1 MKPLSVFGR
10 RSRSGPIAR
19 RASSQTIGL
28 EQLESR
34 VNLSAATLIPTVA
47 SVSGEGT
54 DSLWLSPA
62 AAPASQQIA
71 ALTTSSAAAV
81 AAFTAKNR
89 VWTSS
94 VDVVVP
100 SLPDATSLRLQVTD
114 GLTYWNGRQAPAFT
128 PARANVRIDV
138 SLGGQTVAVRAGQ
151 PQPNA
156 TLALAASSTNRVAA
170 QIAVAGQSARAAAAG
185 WYAVSAKV
193 VAPNGGAA
201 TPVTFLFSIGR
212 VPVGSRAAAIR
223 AVGGVGAKP
232 AQVSVGVT
240 LTPPPVVA
248 QPPVVAPI
256 TVTPVPVLPTLSVL
270 PVVPQLPA
278 LQFPAVQSTPPIVG
292 AAAVEEIV
300 EVSNAITSDTTW
312 RSGTVYVIT
321 AEVHVGFGATLTI
334 EDGVE
339 VRIRNGKG
347 FFFTLT
353 SPALIF
359 DPGSSLLA
367 KTVFFNAANAANE
380 VVSEADNG
388 GVFFCGGNRNATK
401 DDVSSRDIRYYSSFS
416 AERIVANY
424 LGRPDPRG
432 GDGNG
437 NARDDI
443 DAVSVIG
450 VVSDEW
456 NVKAVDSSYSG
467 DDGFDLTDSDIEM
480 ESVRVYNPV
489 EDGLNL
495 TSSSLIIT
503 KQLQVDMT
511 DSDAPD
517 REIFDFEADNGQKSM
532 ISLVKDADVDLH
544 GFWDNR
550 RSDDWID
557 VFSLDMKI
565 PLDGI
570 RQRYDWTGTLDH
582 GPAQIYARE
591 RTL

>member
-10 RSRSGPIAR
+10 RSRRDLIAR
-19 RASSQTIGL
+19 RTSSQAIGL

-34 VNLSAATLIPTVA
+34 VNLSAATLIPTVQ
-47 SVSGEGT
+47 SVSGEGN
-54 DSLWLSPA
+54 DSQWLSPA

-81 AAFTAKNR
+81 AGFTAKNR
-89 VWTSS
+89 VWTSA

-114 GLTYWNGRQAPAFT
+114 GLTYWNGRQAPSFR

-138 SLGGQTVAVRAGQ
+138 SLGGQTAAVRAGQ
-151 PQPNA
+151 PQPND

-170 QIAVAGQSARAAAAG
+170 RIAVAGQPARAAAAG

-256 TVTPVPVLPTLSVL
+256 TMPPVPILPTLSASRTA
-270 PVVPQLPA
+270 PQL
-278 LQFPAVQSTPPIVG
+278 PAVQSTPPYVLPP
-292 AAAVEEIV
+292 AVNGIV
-300 EVSNAITSDTTW
+300 ELSGDITSNTTF
-312 RSGTVYVIT
+312 SAGTVYVIT
-321 AEVHVGFGATLTI
+321 GEVHVRSGVTLSI

-339 VRIRNGKG
+339 VRIRNGNKN
-347 FFFTLT
+347 FATLT
-353 SPALIF
+353 SRALIF
-359 DPGSSLLA
+359 DSGSSLVA
-367 KTVFFNAANAANE
+367 ENVIFQAANDANE
-380 VVSEADNG
+380 PVQEADNG
-388 GVFFCGGNRNATK
+388 GVFFCGGTRNATK
-401 DDVSSRDIRYYSSFS
+401 DDVSSQRVGPEPRWSFQATS
-416 AERIVANY
+416 IVANF
-424 LGRPDPRG
+424 LGRKDPLG

-450 VVSDEW
+450 VVSAEW
-456 NVKAVDSSYSG
+456 NVKAVEINHSG
-467 DDGFDLTDSDIEM
+467 DDGFDLTDSNIEM
-480 ESVRVYNPV
+480 ESVKVIDPV
-489 EDGLNL
+489 EDGVNL
-495 TSSSLIIT
+495 TSSDLGIT
-503 KQLQVDMT
+503 KLLEVDMT
-511 DSDAPD
+511 DSTAPD
-517 REIFDFEADNGQKSM
+517 REIFDFEGPGPCTLTVSRQAR
-532 ISLVKDADVDLH
+532 VDIR
-544 GFWDNR
+544 GYWDNSIFDTPIYLA
-550 RSDDWID
+550 SDD
-557 VFSLDMKI
+557 MKPPDQTARKLYEWKG
-565 PLDGI
+565 PLEKSAAI
-570 RQRYDWTGTLDH
+570 
-582 GPAQIYARE
+582 IYS
-591 RTL
+591 T

>member
-10 RSRSGPIAR
+10 RSRRDLIAR
-19 RASSQTIGL
+19 RASSQAIGL

-34 VNLSAATLIPTVA
+34 VNLSAATLIPMVA
-47 SVSGEGT
+47 SVSGEGN
-54 DSLWLSPA
+54 DSQWLSPA
-62 AAPASQQIA
+62 AAPSSQQIA

-89 VWTSS
+89 VWSSS

-114 GLTYWNGRQAPAFT
+114 GLTYWSGRQAPAFT

-138 SLGGQTVAVRAGQ
+138 SLGGQTVAVRASQ

-170 QIAVAGQSARAAAAG
+170 RIVVAGQPARAAAAG

-212 VPVGSRAAAIR
+212 VPAGSRAAAIA

-256 TVTPVPVLPTLSVL
+256 TMPPMPVLPALSVS
-270 PVVPQLPA
+270 PVAPQL
-278 LQFPAVQSTPPIVG
+278 PAVQSTPPIVG

-321 AEVHVGFGATLTI
+321 AEVHVGFRATLTI

-339 VRIRNGKG
+339 VRIRNGRG

-359 DPGSSLLA
+359 DPGSSLQA
-367 KTVFFNAANAANE
+367 QTVFFNAANDANE
-380 VVSEADNG
+380 VVSEANNG

-401 DDVSSRDIRYYSSFS
+401 DDVSSRDIRYYSSFR
-416 AERIVANY
+416 AERIVTNY

-432 GDGNG
+432 GDGKG

-456 NVKAVDSSYSG
+456 NVKAVDISYSG

-480 ESVRVYNPV
+480 ESVRVYNPA

-495 TSSSLIIT
+495 TSSSLT
-503 KQLQVDMT
+503 LNKRLQVDMT
-511 DSDAPD
+511 DNDAPD

-532 ISLVKDADVDLH
+532 ISLVWRADVDLH

-557 VFSLDMKI
+557 VYSLDMKI

-570 RQRYDWTGTLDH
+570 RQRYDWTGRLDN
-582 GPAQIYARE
+582 GPAMIFARK
-591 RTL
+591 RTF